1 MSFAWISCI
10 VSHDV
15 GGLCCRA
22 CRNICACCDFS
33 WCAVERWRFNTPCIQ
48 VAHWAGRPLAA
59 RPGALGQFSSAAL
72 FKSILSIHVA
82 SRSLTVGPHWHNS
95 ILTLKEVRLDGAC
108 PCGWTLNLHTVD
120 TGVDFSYVKR
130 LWALLQLWAYLGHR
144 TWLDCPCS
152 AVVIKWVKKWWC
164 PRGDWGLTV

>member
-48 VAHWAGRPLAA
+48 VAHWAGWPLAA
-59 RPGALGQFSSAAL
+59 RPRALGQFSSADL
-72 FKSILSIHVA
+72 FKSVLSIHVA

-95 ILTLKEVRLDGAC
+95 ILTLKQVRLDGAC

-120 TGVDFSYVKR
+120 TAVDFSYVKR
-130 LWALLQLWAYLGHR
+130 LRAN
-144 TWLDCPCS
+144 S
-152 AVVIKWVKKWWC
+152 VKKEAALFC
-164 PRGDWGLTV
+164 YRLQHL